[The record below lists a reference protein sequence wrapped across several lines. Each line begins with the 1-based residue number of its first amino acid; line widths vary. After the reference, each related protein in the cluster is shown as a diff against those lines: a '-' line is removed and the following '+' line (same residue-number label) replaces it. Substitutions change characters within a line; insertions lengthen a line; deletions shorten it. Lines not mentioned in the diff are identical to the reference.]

1 MLVPPAAIADSETP
15 PRREEV
21 RAAVL
26 PGIEQLYRD
35 HYAFV
40 WRITGRLGVPAAAV
54 EDAVQDVFVVL
65 HRRRHEFDDRGSI
78 RALLYGITR
87 RVARRY
93 RARPRVALADPP
105 PDTSERTGPEEVLAR
120 RQAAAVL
127 RTALDAMDEDKR
139 MAFVLADLEE
149 MSVPEVARCLDINL
163 NTAYSR
169 LRAARRL
176 IRRAI
181 ARHRAKDSRL

>member
-54 EDAVQDVFVVL
+54 DDAVQDVFVVL

-87 RVARRY
+87 RVARR
-93 RARPRVALADPP
+93 
-105 PDTSERTGPEEVLAR
+105 
-120 RQAAAVL
+120 
-127 RTALDAMDEDKR
+127 
-139 MAFVLADLEE
+139 
-149 MSVPEVARCLDINL
+149 
-163 NTAYSR
+163 
-169 LRAARRL
+169 
-176 IRRAI
+176 
-181 ARHRAKDSRL
+181 